1 MRRLVE
7 TSKQKSEIQ
16 KKIWLGTLAAILLT
30 SSAFAQKTP
39 ITNHSVPQSRQIVV
53 SLADRQLVLV
63 ENGRP
68 LKVYAIAVGADASP
82 SPEGDFKVINRLENP
97 GYYKP
102 GTVIEPGAGNPL
114 GTRWIG
120 LSQKG
125 YGIHGTNAPGSIG
138 KAASHGCI
146 RMHQRDLEELF
157 KMVRVGDTV
166 SIRGERDEQ
175 LARLLNPDA
184 AMVAVN
190 QSDAA
195 NVDGDDSAA
204 AVEIEK

>member
-16 KKIWLGTLAAILLT
+16 NKIWLGTLAAILLT

-39 ITNHSVPQSRQIVV
+39 ITNNSAPQSRQIVV

-146 RMHQRDLEELF
+146 RMRQRDLEELF

-166 SIRGERDEQ
+166 TIRGERDEQ
-175 LARLLNPDA
+175 IARLLNPDA

-195 NVDGDDSAA
+195 NFEGVDSGAT
-204 AVEIEK
+204 VEIEK